1 MQRVSS
7 SGFWIL
13 TLRLRF
19 WICLCSPFSALFHVN
34 PTEIKIQLWI
44 DSSQEVNQTRCGL
57 INWIKGQRCRYV
69 LGILD
74 KQKEKR
80 NSILDVRHELVETRY
95 RYKYWIIYS
104 APVPRAW
111 VIFVRFLHALVGLR
125 GHFQPYA
132 RLGHFYCAWNQTKPN
147 SKLNQKESMWLRVK
161 LDKETDLKI
170 ATS

>member
-34 PTEIKIQLWI
+34 STEIKIQLWI

-57 INWIKGQRCRYV
+57 INWVKGQHCRYV

-111 VIFVRFLHALVGLR
+111 VIFYEISTRTCRFTRTFSALRTPRTLLLCVK
-125 GHFQPYA
+125 P
-132 RLGHFYCAWNQTKPN
+132 NQTK
-147 SKLNQKESMWLRVK
+147 
-161 LDKETDLKI
+161 
-170 ATS
+170 